1 MIDILIIGAGA
12 AGVAAGRRLT
22 GRPLEFMIVEA
33 AERPGG
39 RAHSVQLDGVA
50 GFDLGCGWLHSADR
64 NGWAQLAEEL
74 GEPIDRTPPAW
85 RTQFADLGFSRADQK
100 AAWDTFTAFEERLR
114 EQPPASDR
122 AADAMEKGNVWNC
135 YLEALS
141 GFMNGAELE
150 LLSVADFLAY
160 EDAAG
165 DQNWRLPGG
174 YGAFIAAQ
182 AEALPIRYDTPI
194 EEIDRSGPVLKARGP
209 RGEIEAHAVIV
220 TVSTNVLAHEGLR
233 FTPPLPGKVEAA
245 ARLPLGLANK
255 AFLGLDRPEPFEHDT
270 QLLGN
275 PRDANTGAYYF
286 LPFGRRA
293 IECFFGGAGAR
304 ALEAEG
310 KGAALDF
317 ATSQL
322 VSLLGSDM
330 RKRLTPLAETRW
342 GQEPLIMGSYSHA
355 LPGQA
360 EARAALA
367 ASVEDR
373 IFFAGEACSAVDFST
388 AHGACETG
396 MATADGAMNTLDR
409 KDL

>member
-12 AGVAAGRRLT
+12 AGVAAGLRLA
-22 GRPLEFMIVEA
+22 RAPFEVLIVEA
-33 AERPGG
+33 AARSGG
-39 RAHSVQLDGVA
+39 RAHSVRLVGDS
-50 GFDLGCGWLHSADR
+50 FDLGCGWLHSARR
-64 NGWAQLAEEL
+64 NGWAKLAEEQ
-74 GEPIDRTPPAW
+74 GEKIDHTLPAW
-85 RTQFADLGFSRADQK
+85 RSQFADLGFSRADQK
-100 AAWDTFTAFEERLR
+100 AAWDAFAAFETRLR

-150 LLSVADFLAY
+150 QLSVTDFLAY
-160 EDAAG
+160 EDNAS
-165 DQNWRLPGG
+165 DENWRLPGG
-174 YGAFIAAQ
+174 YGAFIATQ
-182 AEALPIRYDTPI
+182 AEDLPIRYDTPI

-209 RGEIEAHAVIV
+209 RGEIEAKVIIL
-220 TVSTNVLAHEGLR
+220 TVSTEVLARETLR
-233 FTPPLPGKVEAA
+233 FTPPLPDKVEAA
-245 ARLPLGLANK
+245 AWLPLGLANK
-255 AFLGLDRPEPFEHDT
+255 AFFGLDRPEPFEPNT

-275 PRDANTGAYYF
+275 PKDSNTGAYY
-286 LPFGRRA
+286 LRPFGHRT

-317 ATSQL
+317 AISQL

-355 LPGQA
+355 LPGHA
-360 EARAALA
+360 DARAALA
-367 ASVEDR
+367 ASVENR
-373 IFFAGEACSAVDFST
+373 IFFAGEACSATDFST
-388 AHGACETG
+388 AHGAFETG
-396 MATADGAMNTLDR
+396 TATADAATNSLDR